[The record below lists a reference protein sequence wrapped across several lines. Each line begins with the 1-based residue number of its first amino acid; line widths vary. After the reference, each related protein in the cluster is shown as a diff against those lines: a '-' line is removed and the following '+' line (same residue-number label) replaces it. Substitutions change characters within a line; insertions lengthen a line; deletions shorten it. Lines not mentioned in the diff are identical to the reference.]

1 MANQS
6 NYIKLALPKGRLLP
20 DTANLLDGVGLGFEG
35 YSEQTRQY
43 RLKSAKP
50 PYLSAK
56 IFWEKDIPIQVSI
69 GNYDLGICGL
79 DWIEELLVRYKASAV
94 VKLSTLNYGEG
105 YIYAAISYESEIKN
119 LDGLLGRQGNWR
131 IVSEYPDLAEAFALN
146 IRMRR
151 FRIFPVWGDAGGYPP
166 ENAEIAVLW
175 ARNEEELERK
185 GLLPL
190 MKLLP
195 ARATV
200 IASRESLDNK
210 DLASVLNR
218 FAPMLDNREFSL
230 SFEEVSSKEG
240 FVGSLPRPELKKV
253 KLALPD
259 GHQQPPTA
267 KFLERVGLNLSH
279 YSGEVLDYHPSVDLD
294 WLGVKVIRP
303 QDMPLQVANGN
314 FDLAITGRDWLL
326 DHVYRFPSSPVVE
339 LLDLGFGKVKIVAAV
354 SQEMP
359 ASTMEDV
366 RQLLQKGKLPTLR
379 VASEYVNI
387 GDKYLCDHHI
397 SPYKLIPTWGASE
410 AFLPEDADL
419 LIDNMQTGKTM
430 AEHNLKII
438 DILYESTACL
448 IGNKE
453 SINSPDKKE
462 EIDFI
467 IQMMRGG
474 LS

>member
-1 MANQS
+1 MANQP

-20 DTANLLDGVGLGFEG
+20 ATANLLDGVGLGLEG

-43 RLKSAKP
+43 RLKSTKP

-56 IFWEKDIPIQVSI
+56 IFWEKDIPVQVAI

-94 VKLSTLNYGEG
+94 VKMSTLNYGEG
-105 YIYAAISYESEIKN
+105 YIYAAISYESGISN
-119 LDGLLGRQGNWR
+119 LDGLLGKQDSWR

-151 FRIFPVWGDAGGYPP
+151 FRIFPVWGDAEVYPP

-200 IASRESLDNK
+200 IASRESLNKK

-218 FAPMLDNREFSL
+218 FASMLDNREFSL

-240 FVGSLPRPELKKV
+240 FVGSLPRPELRKV

-314 FDLAITGRDWLL
+314 FDLAITGKDWLL

-339 LLDLGFGKVKIVAAV
+339 LLALGFGKVKVVAAV
-354 SQEMP
+354 SHEMP
-359 ASTMEDV
+359 ASTMEDI
-366 RQLLQKGKLPTLR
+366 RQLLQKGKLSTLR

-387 GDKYLCDHHI
+387 SDKYLCDHHV

-448 IGNKE
+448 IGNRE

-462 EIDFI
+462 EIDFL

>member
-1 MANQS
+1 
-6 NYIKLALPKGRLLP
+6 
-20 DTANLLDGVGLGFEG
+20 
-35 YSEQTRQY
+35 
-43 RLKSAKP
+43 
-50 PYLSAK
+50 
-56 IFWEKDIPIQVSI
+56 
-69 GNYDLGICGL
+69 
-79 DWIEELLVRYKASAV
+79 
-94 VKLSTLNYGEG
+94 
-105 YIYAAISYESEIKN
+105 
-119 LDGLLGRQGNWR
+119 
-131 IVSEYPDLAEAFALN
+131 
-146 IRMRR
+146 
-151 FRIFPVWGDAGGYPP
+151 
-166 ENAEIAVLW
+166 
-175 ARNEEELERK
+175 
-185 GLLPL
+185 
-190 MKLLP
+190 
-195 ARATV
+195 
-200 IASRESLDNK
+200 
-210 DLASVLNR
+210 
-218 FAPMLDNREFSL
+218 MLDNREFSL

-253 KLALPD
+253 KIALPD

-314 FDLAITGRDWLL
+314 FDLAITGKDWLL
-326 DHVYRFPSSPVVE
+326 DHVYHFPSSPVVE

-359 ASTMEDV
+359 ASTMEDI

-387 GDKYLCDHHI
+387 SDKYLCDHHI

>member
-6 NYIKLALPKGRLLP
+6 NYITLALPKGRLLQA
-20 DTANLLDGVGLGFEG
+20 TANLLDGLGLGFEG
-35 YSEQTRQY
+35 YGEQTRQY
-43 RLKSAKP
+43 RLKSTKP

-56 IFWEKDIPIQVSI
+56 IFWEKDIPIQVAI

-94 VKLSTLNYGEG
+94 VKMSTLNYGEG
-105 YIYAAISYESEIKN
+105 YIYAAISYESGISN
-119 LDGLLGRQGNWR
+119 LDGLLSKEGNWR

-151 FRIFPVWGDAGGYPP
+151 FRIFPVWGDAEVYPP

-200 IASRESLDNK
+200 IASRESLNNK

-218 FAPMLDNREFSL
+218 FASMLDNREFSL
-230 SFEEVSSKEG
+230 SFEEASSKEG
-240 FVGSLPRPELKKV
+240 FVGSLPRPELRKV

-267 KFLERVGLNLSH
+267 KFLERAGLNLSH

-314 FDLAITGRDWLL
+314 FDLAITGKDWLL

-339 LLDLGFGKVKIVAAV
+339 LLDLGFGKVKVVAAV
-354 SQEMP
+354 SNEMP
-359 ASTMEDV
+359 ASTMEDI
-366 RQLLQKGKLPTLR
+366 RQLLQKGKLSTLR

-387 GDKYLCDHHI
+387 SDKYLCDHHV

-453 SINSPDKKE
+453 SIGSPDKKE
-462 EIDFI
+462 EIDFL

>member
-20 DTANLLDGVGLGFEG
+20 ATANLLDGVGLGFEG

-56 IFWEKDIPIQVSI
+56 IFWEKDIPIQVAI

-105 YIYAAISYESEIKN
+105 YIYAAISYGSEIKN
-119 LDGLLGRQGNWR
+119 LDGLLGGQGNWR

-151 FRIFPVWGDAGGYPP
+151 FRIFPVWGDAEGYPP

-175 ARNEEELERK
+175 ARNEEELKRK

-200 IASRESLDNK
+200 IASRESLNNK

-259 GHQQPPTA
+259 GHQQPPTV
-267 KFLERVGLNLSH
+267 KFLERVGLNFSINL
-279 YSGEVLDYHPSVDLD
+279 
-294 WLGVKVIRP
+294 
-303 QDMPLQVANGN
+303 
-314 FDLAITGRDWLL
+314 
-326 DHVYRFPSSPVVE
+326 
-339 LLDLGFGKVKIVAAV
+339 V
-354 SQEMP
+354 SQ
-359 ASTMEDV
+359 
-366 RQLLQKGKLPTLR
+366 LR
-379 VASEYVNI
+379 
-387 GDKYLCDHHI
+387 
-397 SPYKLIPTWGASE
+397 
-410 AFLPEDADL
+410 
-419 LIDNMQTGKTM
+419 
-430 AEHNLKII
+430 
-438 DILYESTACL
+438 
-448 IGNKE
+448 
-453 SINSPDKKE
+453 
-462 EIDFI
+462 
-467 IQMMRGG
+467 
-474 LS
+474 